1 MDRRRCDRWIG
12 AVAIDGSAMLQ
23 YKDNVVMRVDD
34 TKIKYLSASG
44 VQCSV
49 SILYVCIYGLMV

>member
-1 MDRRRCDRWIG
+1 
-12 AVAIDGSAMLQ
+12 MLQ